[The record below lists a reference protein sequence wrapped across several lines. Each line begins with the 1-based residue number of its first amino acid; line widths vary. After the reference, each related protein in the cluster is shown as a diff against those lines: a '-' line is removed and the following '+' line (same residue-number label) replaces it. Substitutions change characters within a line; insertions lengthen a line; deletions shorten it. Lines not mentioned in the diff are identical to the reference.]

1 VRLWLLRHAKS
12 SWDDDA
18 LADVDRP
25 LAPRGERAADAMATF
40 IERAAIRPEL
50 VLCSPALRARL
61 TLEHVRA
68 SLGEAEVVVDPELYT
83 FDARPLLARVHTVP
97 DAVAS
102 VMLVGHNPAMHELAM
117 MLARSG
123 DQLADLVGKYPT
135 GALAEL
141 QLDATSW
148 SAVEAGGG
156 VLTRFV
162 TPRTLNG

>member
-12 SWDDDA
+12 SWDDDR

-25 LAPRGERAADAMATF
+25 LAPRGERAATAMASY
-40 IERAAIRPEL
+40 IEDAAIRPDL
-50 VLCSPALRARL
+50 VLCSPALRARQ
-61 TLEHVRA
+61 TLEHVQA
-68 SLGEAEVVVDPELYT
+68 SLGEPEIVIDPELYT
-83 FDARPLLARVHTVP
+83 FDAHPLLARVRTVP

-102 VMLVGHNPAMHELAM
+102 VMLVGHNPAMHELAE

-123 DQLADLVGKYPT
+123 DRLRDLTAKYPT

-141 QLDATSW
+141 ELDATSW
-148 SAVEAGGG
+148 SGIAENGA

-162 TPRTLNG
+162 TPRSLDA